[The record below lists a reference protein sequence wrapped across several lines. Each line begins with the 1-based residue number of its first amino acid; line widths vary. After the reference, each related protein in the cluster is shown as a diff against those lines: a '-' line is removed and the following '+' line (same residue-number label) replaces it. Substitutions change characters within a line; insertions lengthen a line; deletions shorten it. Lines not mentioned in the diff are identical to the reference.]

1 MASASNR
8 IAALDGARIDQ
19 ADHCAGLDRCG
30 NIHRYYAFEGIVF
43 RRVAS
48 MNDGFV
54 ELSALGVAMLLM
66 LILFV

>member
-8 IAALDGARIDQ
+8 IAAPDERVSSRQI
-19 ADHCAGLDRCG
+19 HCAGLDRCG
-30 NIHRYYAFEGIVF
+30 NIHRYNAFEGIFF

-54 ELSALGVAMLLM
+54 ELSALGVAMLLI